1 MFNVF
6 VVNGGNMRKDI
17 HPKSFKVVAKCAC
30 GAEYEI
36 ETSKEN
42 LRLDICAKCH
52 PFYTGKH
59 KIVDTAGRV
68 EKFNRR
74 YANSNYNKK
83 K

>member
-1 MFNVF
+1 
-6 VVNGGNMRKDI
+6 MREGI
-17 HPKSFKVVAKCAC
+17 HPKTFKIIAKCAC

-36 ETSKEN
+36 ETSKES

-52 PFYTGKH
+52 PFFTGKQ

-68 EKFNRR
+68 EKFKRR
-74 YANSNYNKK
+74 YANSGYNKK

>member
-1 MFNVF
+1 
-6 VVNGGNMRKDI
+6 MRKDI
-17 HPKSFKVVAKCAC
+17 HPKMFKVVAKCAC

-36 ETSKEN
+36 ETSQES

-52 PFYTGKH
+52 PFYTGKQ

-68 EKFNRR
+68 EKFKRR
-74 YANSNYNKK
+74 YENSGYNKK